1 MGLLSFDIKDKQA
14 VQVYAIIFKA
24 VSRLLS
30 SKKVIMMLK
39 FFLVLSIL
47 SQTLASDEC
56 SGPIEPG
63 QPGLAWT
70 KEELEVTR
78 AKVTLIFKLL

>member
-30 SKKVIMMLK
+30 SKKVTMMLR
-39 FFLVLSIL
+39 FFFVLSIFG
-47 SQTLASDEC
+47 QTLASDEC
-56 SGPIEPG
+56 SGPIQPG

-78 AKVTLIFKLL
+78 AKVTLMLKLL